1 MNKQR
6 TYFDCR
12 LKVGKSR
19 GHLDGTEYAA
29 HVCVD
34 LYCIFTYNEI
44 NDHVIT
50 LVKRSVQVNRLK
62 DHSLLGMIK

>member
-6 TYFDCR
+6 TYFGCR
-12 LKVGKSR
+12 LQVGKSR
-19 GHLDGTEYAA
+19 GHLDGIGYAA

-34 LYCIFTYNEI
+34 FYCIFTYNEI
-44 NDHVIT
+44 NDHVTT